1 MATVIIPTPLRKFT
15 NNTARLQVK
24 PGTIQETV
32 SELTA
37 NFPDLKKHL
46 LDEKGNIRSYV
57 NIFVGDDDIR
67 DLQQEKTAVHEGT
80 VISIVPAIAGGAPD
94 NGQAPNRNNGQPG
107 NRENGQSPDRDNG
120 QHANAPFAKPGNAP
134 FTKEELARYNRHI
147 IIPGFGMEAQ
157 QKLKAA
163 KVLVIGSG
171 GLGSPVL
178 LYLAAAGVGTIGI
191 VDFDVVDDS
200 NLQRQVLFGVDAI
213 GQSKVEAAKKRLEAL
228 NPYIRLQVYNTHLN
242 SQNALDILRDYDVI
256 ADGTDNFPTRY
267 LVNDASVLLGKPN
280 VYASIFQFEGQVSVF
295 NYRDAGG
302 KLGPNYRD
310 LYPTP
315 PPPGLVPSCA
325 EGGVLG
331 VLPGII
337 GSLQAL
343 EVIKVTT
350 GVGETLSGRFY
361 IFDALNFESRT
372 FKIKPREDNPIN
384 GKNPTITGL
393 IDYEQFCG
401 MRAVEEKP
409 LKEITVKE
417 LYDWQVQGEPFQ
429 LIDVREPHEYD
440 IVNIGG
446 ELIPLATISDHA
458 QNISTNKK
466 VVVHCKVGGRSAKAI
481 RELEEKFGFTNLY
494 NLKGGILAYIDQV
507 QPELT
512 KY

>member
-15 NNTARLQVK
+15 NNTARLQVG
-24 PGTIQETV
+24 PGTIHSTV
-32 SELTA
+32 EELTS

-46 LDEKGNIRSYV
+46 LDEGGNIRSYV
-57 NIFVGDDDIR
+57 NIFIGNDDIR
-67 DLQQEKTAVHEGT
+67 DLQQEKTTVKEDA
-80 VISIVPAIAGGAPD
+80 VISIVPAIAGG
-94 NGQAPNRNNGQPG
+94 
-107 NRENGQSPDRDNG
+107 SPD
-120 QHANAPFAKPGNAP
+120 PGGTRP
-134 FTKEELARYNRHI
+134 EPLFTKEELARYDRHI

-200 NLQRQVLFGVDAI
+200 NLQRQVLFGVNEI
-213 GQSKVEAAKKRLEAL
+213 GKPKVEAAKRRLEAL
-228 NPYIRLQVYNTHLN
+228 NPYIHLRIYNTHLN

-295 NYRDAGG
+295 NYRDQQGQ
-302 KLGPNYRD
+302 LSPNYRD

-343 EVIKVTT
+343 EVIKVIT
-350 GVGETLSGRFY
+350 GVGETLAGRFY

-372 FKIKPREDNPIN
+372 FTIRRREDNPIN
-384 GKNPTITGL
+384 GKNPTITAL

-409 LKEITVKE
+409 LKEVTAKE
-417 LYDWQVQGEPFQ
+417 LYDWQVKGEKFQ

-440 IVNIGG
+440 IVNIGA
-446 ELIPLATISDHA
+446 ELIPLATVAANSDK
-458 QNISTNKK
+458 IDKDRK
-466 VVVHCKVGGRSAKAI
+466 VVVHCKMGGRSAKAI

-494 NLKGGILAYIDQV
+494 NLKGGILAYIDEV